1 MQVETLPVNDRN
13 KKTRKHDFHTIA
25 TSKNISKEKI
35 NFINKELNE
44 ENDFKVNLN
53 PNTSKTKKV
62 KNSLNSVRFILI
74 LFLSNIYYFYLII
87 LKILFLNFKL
97 NNKDNENKKKKK

>member
-1 MQVETLPVNDRN
+1 MQVETLPVTDRN

-53 PNTSKTKKV
+53 PNT
-62 KNSLNSVRFILI
+62 
-74 LFLSNIYYFYLII
+74 
-87 LKILFLNFKL
+87 
-97 NNKDNENKKKKK
+97 